1 MVRSCIELLNFMRPA
16 SEISPPA
23 DGSSSSPE
31 QDKHSLKI
39 DDPMILEKHTEYD
52 LALFHEKEAGR
63 LVLDPR

>member
-1 MVRSCIELLNFMRPA
+1 MRPA
-16 SEISPPA
+16 SEIAPRA

-31 QDKHSLKI
+31 PDKSSFII
-39 DDPMILEKHTEYD
+39 DDPITIDDPIILEKHTEYD